1 MITLRFKR
9 RATGQTAGAPAAL
22 KSAEPAYNMTD
33 GKLYVGYGDD
43 GAGNATGVK
52 VFGQDNFIANVPG
65 GGLTGQALV
74 KNSNA
79 DGDWVWATVSGGG
92 TTYTASADGI
102 HLTGTQFSLNYA
114 EIATGLALATTYA
127 AKVHT
132 HASGDILD
140 LDAAKLTGTIDVARL
155 PAAVFQA
162 PIVSSGAIANL
173 DAGQQASILAGST
186 VATTDGRFWTYS
198 GTGSKTLE
206 ASYIEMADK
215 TPDWSVIANK
225 PAFATVATSGSYT
238 DLINKPALGTM
249 SSQNANAVAITG
261 GSIDGVTLDGGTF

>member
-1 MITLRFKR
+1 MLTLRFKR
-9 RATGQTAGAPAAL
+9 RATGQAAGAPAAL

-33 GKLYVGYGDD
+33 GKMYVGYGDD
-43 GAGNATGVK
+43 GAGNATSIR
-52 VFGQDNFIANVPG
+52 VFGHDNFIANVPA

-79 DGDWVWATVSGGG
+79 DGDWIWSTITSGG
-92 TTYTASADGI
+92 TYTASADGI
-102 HLTGTQFSLNYA
+102 HLTGNQFSLNYG

-132 HASGDILD
+132 HASGDITD

-162 PIVSSGAIANL
+162 PIVSTGAIANL
-173 DAGQQASILAGST
+173 DAGQQASILAGSV

-198 GTGSKTLE
+198 GSGSKTLE

-225 PAFATVATSGSYT
+225 PAFATVATTGSYN
-238 DLINKPALGTM
+238 DLLNKPALGTM
-249 SSQNANAVAITG
+249 ASQNAAAVAITG
-261 GSIDGVTLDGGTF
+261 GTIDGVTLDGGTF